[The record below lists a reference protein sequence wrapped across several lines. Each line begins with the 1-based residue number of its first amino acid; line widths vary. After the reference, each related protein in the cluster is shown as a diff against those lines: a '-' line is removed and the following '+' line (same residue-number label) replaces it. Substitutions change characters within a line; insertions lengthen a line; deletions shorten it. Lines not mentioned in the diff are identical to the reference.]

1 MLEMRYKKFGNTG
14 IDISVLGFGC
24 MRFPMKRIGEKEFVD
39 EDQTIPMLRRA
50 YEMGVNYFDTAYF
63 YCEGQSE
70 VVLGKALKGIRDKV
84 YVSSKSPGH
93 LVKKPGDYR
102 RILEEQLKK
111 LDMNFIDFYHFH
123 GIGYDNFYQT
133 DKASGWLKDA
143 QKAKEEGLIRHISF
157 SFHDAPESMVK
168 LVDTGL
174 FESTLCQYNAIDQSN
189 APGLRRAKEKGLG
202 TVVMGPLG
210 GGRVSG
216 MPKEMAEKLGIKVKS
231 SAELALRFVLANPD
245 IDCALSGMGSMQMVE
260 ENIATASNEAALSES
275 EIEAINAMMAENKKL
290 SDLYCTGCA
299 YCMPCL
305 AGVNIPHIFRAMNY
319 YRVYNTTEYAKGEYA
334 GIGSQWIPGKNA
346 LACTECGACEKKCP
360 QKLKI
365 REQLKESHSILAAK

>member
-1 MLEMRYKKFGNTG
+1 MRYKKFGNTG

-24 MRFPMKRIGEKEFVD
+24 MRLPMKRIGTKDYVD
-39 EDQTIPMLRRA
+39 EDKSIEMLRRA
-50 YEMGVNYFDTAYF
+50 YDLGVNYFDTAYF
-63 YCEGQSE
+63 YCDGQSE
-70 VVLGKALKGIRDKV
+70 NILGKALNGIRDRV
-84 YVSSKSPGH
+84 YVSTKSPGH

-111 LDMNFIDFYHFH
+111 LNMNSIDFYHFH
-123 GIGYDNFYQT
+123 GIGYENFYQT
-133 DKASGWLKDA
+133 DTASGWLKDA
-143 QKAKEEGLIRHISF
+143 QRAKEEGLIRHISF
-157 SFHDAPESMVK
+157 SFHDKPESMIK

-174 FESTLCQYNAIDQSN
+174 FESSLCQYNAIDKSN
-189 APGLRRAKEKGLG
+189 AAALTHAKAKGLG

-216 MPKEMAEKLGIKVKS
+216 MPREMADKLGIEVKS

-245 IDCALSGMGSMQMVE
+245 IDCALSGMGSLQMVE
-260 ENIATASNEAALSES
+260 ENIATASNSAPLSEN
-275 EIEAINAMMAENKKL
+275 EIVAINAMMAENEKL
-290 SDLYCTGCA
+290 ANLYCTGCE
-299 YCMPCL
+299 YCMPCP
-305 AGVNIPHIFRAMNY
+305 AGVNIPHIFKAMNY

-334 GIGSQWIPGKNA
+334 GIGNQWIPGKNA

-365 REQLKESHSILAAK
+365 REQLKESHSVLFAK